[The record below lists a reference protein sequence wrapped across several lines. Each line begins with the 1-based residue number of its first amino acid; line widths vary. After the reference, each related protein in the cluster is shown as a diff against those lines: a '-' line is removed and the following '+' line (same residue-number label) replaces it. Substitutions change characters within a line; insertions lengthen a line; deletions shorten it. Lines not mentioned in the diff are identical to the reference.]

1 MNIKINKQTN
11 EIDLLIG
18 EGVGTPPFDTAFEP
32 VSITGGAIMRPLS
45 VSAIE
50 ELEHGV
56 LPRMF

>member
-1 MNIKINKQTN
+1 MNIKIN
-11 EIDLLIG
+11 LLIG

-45 VSAIE
+45 VSVIE